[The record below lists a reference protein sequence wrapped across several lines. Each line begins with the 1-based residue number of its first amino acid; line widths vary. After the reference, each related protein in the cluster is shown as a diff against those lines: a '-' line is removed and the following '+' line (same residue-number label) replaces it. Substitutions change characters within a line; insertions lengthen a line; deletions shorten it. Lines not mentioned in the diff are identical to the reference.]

1 MKKYGI
7 LILLGLVLLISGCR
21 EKGLSYTWS
30 DMEIYIINYTEEDV
44 VATIQDSKGVAVEKI
59 VEPSGISMDRAD
71 FKKEVRDDGSQYL
84 YFQDFIKTSFTHF
97 LPSIFFDNIGGEKAS
112 QIGDVY
118 SINSRLRSIEVTQHD
133 NILYRSNII
142 LENSY
147 NTLYWVAP
155 SGPFLNVYGVI
166 PFEQRAVDE
175 VYIFWEYRED
185 TSDNLLKCYI
195 GIFPAE

>member
-7 LILLGLVLLISGCR
+7 LILLGLVLFLSGCK
-21 EKGLSYTWS
+21 EKVYSYTWS

-44 VATIQDSKGVAVEKI
+44 IATIQDSKGVAVEKI
-59 VEPSGISMDRAD
+59 VEPSGISMGRAD
-71 FKKEVRDDGSQYL
+71 FKKEVRDDGSHYL
-84 YFQDFIKTSFTHF
+84 YFQDFMRTLIVK
-97 LPSIFFDNIGGEKAS
+97 PSTESLYDIDIEKAS

-118 SINSRLRSIEVTQHD
+118 SINSNLRSIEVTQND
-133 NILYRSNII
+133 NTLYRSSLL
-142 LENSY
+142 LENSF
-147 NTLYWVAP
+147 NTLYWTAP

-166 PFEQRAVDE
+166 PFEQQAVDE
-175 VYIFWEYRED
+175 VYIFWEYREN